1 MLPGPFDD
9 QVGFG
14 SMIVSARGGG
24 PRVLD
29 APFYVSQLVTMT
41 AGVSLML
48 WTLWTL
54 WLLFG

>member
-1 MLPGPFDD
+1 
-9 QVGFG
+9 
-14 SMIVSARGGG
+14 MIVSARGGG